1 MVKKIL
7 FIAFI
12 GTILTIYLF
21 NNPFYKQKENA
32 CNLADRLPNTSYKG
46 KIDVLRF
53 AKEIQLNLKEID
65 FKYRDLLS
73 PNFMLGQA
81 KNIGVNIQNPV
92 YIFGESEVDWGL
104 IAQVSDFEKMK
115 DGIERICKIFPFK
128 DTNISNAKV
137 LYSHKSNIHLYFDKN
152 LILFYF
158 GTSPAKII
166 SRVINKKNKKV
177 YQSWKSFL
185 NKHQNTNEYF
195 ILSNKS
201 TNVESIGFNELIL
214 SHQFDSSNFKLK
226 ANLGRNYPINLK
238 MKKEGLSLKQNKKTE
253 FYTNI
258 HLDISKFRE
267 NIDEELLEVLKK
279 YTTKINFPVN
289 IFLEAWD
296 GDLCFVKGGT
306 TTVKEKY
313 VETVI
318 DDNFNT
324 QEITKVSYKQV
335 PAFSIL
341 ISLNKNKNRLIGSL
355 LKKGL
360 LRKEKDN
367 IYYFLFSPPLKVKK
381 IDNYLLFYSGDNYPQ
396 TIEKNDT
403 ELKFEYKSND
413 IKFTLDSIFENRAFG
428 SFSVL
433 LDSLSKPAELF

>member
-21 NNPFYKQKENA
+21 NNPFYKKPSNT
-32 CNLADRLPNTSYKG
+32 CDLIDRLPNTNYKG
-46 KIDVLRF
+46 KIDILRF

-65 FKYRDLLS
+65 FKYRDLFA
-73 PNFMLGQA
+73 PDFILGQA

-92 YIFGESEVDWGL
+92 YIFGENEVDWGL
-104 IAQVSDFEKMK
+104 IAQVSDLKKMK
-115 DGIERICKIFPFK
+115 AGVERICKIFPFR
-128 DTNISNAKV
+128 DTIISKTKV
-137 LYSHKSNIHLYFDKN
+137 LYNPKSKIHLYYDESF
-152 LILFYF
+152 ILFYL
-158 GTSPAKII
+158 GTTPSKII
-166 SRVINKKNKKV
+166 KRVINKKNEKI

-185 NKHQNTNEYF
+185 DKHEKTNEYF

-214 SHQFDSSNFKLK
+214 SHQFDSSNFMLK
-226 ANLGRNYPINLK
+226 ANIGRNDPINLK
-238 MKKEGLSLKQNKKTE
+238 IKKEGLSIKQNKKTE

-267 NIDEELLEVLKK
+267 NIDEELLEVIRR
-279 YTTKINFPVN
+279 YTKKINFPVN
-289 IFLEAWD
+289 TFLKAWD
-296 GDLCFVKGGT
+296 GDLCFVKGGQ

-313 VETVI
+313 IETVI

-324 QEITKVSYKQV
+324 QEITKINYKKV

-341 ISLNKNKNRLIGSL
+341 ISLNKNKNRLIGLL

-360 LRKEKDN
+360 LRKEKNN
-367 IYYFLFSPPLKVKK
+367 IYYFLFSPPLKIKK

-396 TIEKNDT
+396 TIEKNDN
-403 ELKFEYKSND
+403 ELMFEYKSND
-413 IKFTLDSIFENRAFG
+413 IKFTLDSIYENRAFG

-433 LDSLSKPAELF
+433 LDSLSKPSKLF